1 MPKIT
6 TSKEHAYTADYC
18 GVGYMGRLKMQIHD
32 SRALD
37 VVAQEFSGLTAVT
50 ATPEDGEAVTY
61 DNYSLLRRVDWVDE
75 QSIIIMLAKE
85 DASNG
90 TV

>member
-1 MPKIT
+1 MVTIK
-6 TSKEHAYTADYC
+6 TSKRHTYTADYC

-37 VVAQEFSGLTAVT
+37 VVAREFSGLTSVT
-50 ATPEDGEAVTY
+50 ATPEDGEAATY
-61 DNYSLLRRVDWVDE
+61 VNYTLLRRVDWVDE

-85 DASNG
+85 DTNNG

>member
-1 MPKIT
+1 MVTIK
-6 TSKEHAYTADYC
+6 TSKRHTYQADYC
-18 GVGYMGRLKMQIHD
+18 GVGYMGRLKMQIRD
-32 SRALD
+32 SRPLD
-37 VVAQEFSGLTAVT
+37 VVAREFSGLTAVT

-61 DNYSLLRRVDWVDE
+61 ENYSLLRRVDWVDE

>member
-1 MPKIT
+1 MVTIK
-6 TSKEHAYTADYC
+6 TSKRHTYQADYC
-18 GVGYMGRLKMQIHD
+18 GVGYMGRLKMQIRD
-32 SRALD
+32 SRPLDMVAL
-37 VVAQEFSGLTAVT
+37 EFSGLESVE

-61 DNYSLLRRVDWVDE
+61 ENYTLLRRVDWVDE

-85 DASNG
+85 ADNG

>member
-1 MPKIT
+1 MVTIK
-6 TSKEHAYTADYC
+6 TSKRHTYQADYC
-18 GVGYMGRLKMQIHD
+18 GVGYMGRLKMQIRD
-32 SRALD
+32 SRPLD
-37 VVAQEFSGLTAVT
+37 VVAREFSGLTAVT

>member
-1 MPKIT
+1 MVTIK
-6 TSKEHAYTADYC
+6 TSKRHTYTADYC

-37 VVAQEFSGLTAVT
+37 VVAREFSGLTAVK

-61 DNYSLLRRVDWVDE
+61 ENYSLLRRVDWVDE
-75 QSIIIMLAKE
+75 QSIIIILAKE

>member
-1 MPKIT
+1 MVTIK
-6 TSKEHAYTADYC
+6 TSKRHTYQADYC
-18 GVGYMGRLKMQIHD
+18 GVGYMGRLKMQIRD
-32 SRALD
+32 SRPLD
-37 VVAQEFSGLTAVT
+37 VVAREFSGLTAVK

-61 DNYSLLRRVDWVDE
+61 ENYSLLRRVDWVDE

>member
-1 MPKIT
+1 MLTIK
-6 TSKEHAYTADYC
+6 TSKWHTYTADYC

-32 SRALD
+32 SRPLD
-37 VVAQEFSGLTAVT
+37 VVAREFSGLTAVK

-61 DNYSLLRRVDWVDE
+61 ENYSLLRRVDWVDDH
-75 QSIIIMLAKE
+75 SIVIMLAKE
-85 DASNG
+85 ADNG

>member
-1 MPKIT
+1 MVTIK
-6 TSKEHAYTADYC
+6 TSKRHTYQADYC
-18 GVGYMGRLKMQIHD
+18 GVGYMGWLKMQIHD

-37 VVAQEFSGLTAVT
+37 VVAREFSGLTAVE
-50 ATPEDGEAVTY
+50 ATPEGSEAVTY
-61 DNYSLLRRVDWVDE
+61 ENYTLLRRVDWVDE

-85 DASNG
+85 DTNNG